1 MSDNTIYVAIASY
14 KDTRLLDTIV
24 NMLETAKY
32 PENIYIGIVE
42 QEDEDKRL
50 VIREEWRDT
59 IRYIGIN
66 PKESRGCC
74 WARSLTNTLYRGEK
88 WHLQID
94 AHMLFGQDWDL
105 WMINT
110 LAAMQHV
117 NPKSILSAFPTAFYI
132 KEGQVVLEAINVG
145 VNAGAVKAN
154 STFEP
159 NSYLLHNEPGYV
171 ISGAPIRGFMLLAG
185 FIFTSGNW
193 VQEIPYDPN
202 FYFSG
207 EEQGL
212 AIRSY
217 THGWDIFNPPAAPIY
232 HLYDNVEAP
241 SSERRSRPENPQ
253 YDAVAHEKTASLIQ
267 MADKRLSRLIE
278 GEDLGIYSLG
288 KVRTL
293 EEYEAFSGI
302 DYKAKTVSPKA
313 WSNYKR
319 IGND

>member
-24 NMLETAKY
+24 NMLERAKY

-42 QEDEDKRL
+42 QEDVNKRL
-50 VIREEWRDT
+50 VIKEEWRDT

-66 PKESRGCC
+66 PEESRGCC
-74 WARSLTNTLYRGEK
+74 WARSITNTLYRGEK

-110 LAAMQHV
+110 LAAVQHI
-117 NPKSILSAFPTAFYI
+117 NPKSIVSAFSTAFYI
-132 KEGQVVLEAINVG
+132 KDGQVALEAINAG
-145 VNAGAVKAN
+145 INTTAIKVNT
-154 STFEP
+154 TFEP
-159 NSYLLHNEPGYV
+159 NSYLLHTEPGYL
-171 ISGAPIRGFMLLAG
+171 ISGAPVKACTLLAG

-193 VQEIPYDPN
+193 IQEIPYDPN

-217 THGWDIFNPPAAPIY
+217 THGWDIFSPPAAPIY
-232 HLYDNVEAP
+232 HLYDNP
-241 SSERRSRPENPQ
+241 LSSERRPRRENPEN
-253 YDAVAHEKTASLIQ
+253 DKVAHEKAASLL
-267 MADKRLSRLIE
+267 ALAEKRLSRLIE
-278 GEDLGIYSLG
+278 GEDLGVYSLG

-293 EEYEAFSGI
+293 EEYAAFSGI

-313 WSNYKR
+313 WSDYKR